1 MSDTDDRVTH
11 RGRRRVLQSLATGA
25 TIVLAGC
32 SGDDT
37 DTSSTPT
44 DGNGDDSESP
54 GDGDQ
59 DADDSSDSDA
69 TDPGSG
75 GSGDTDEQDTDD
87 GSDEQGRDPAVL
99 EQRAR
104 EFVTLLDAGKTDEA
118 YELVSDRF
126 ATQLPPAEMAQFWDE
141 NIASLGNI
149 ETFPSVEYR
158 GERDDG
164 LATVLV
170 RVRFTDRAVEFEY
183 AFSDGQIAEF
193 LATPASEWVQ
203 PDYVDPAA
211 FSESTLTLDGPG
223 DCELGATLSMPA
235 SDGEVPGVV
244 LVHGS
249 GDQDRDETAGP
260 NKTFRELAQGLASQ
274 GIAVLR
280 YDQRTVACE
289 VDRTAATIDDIVID
303 DAVTAVERLRN
314 HSRVSEV
321 HVAGH
326 SLGGRLAPLV
336 VDRSDAAGLVML
348 APAAEPI
355 HEAIVRQ
362 TRYLLTLDGE
372 LSEQDEDAL
381 ADTEALAER
390 IRTLDIAEGETIN
403 LGGGSRG
410 RPFWKTLQEYNHT
423 KTAADLAVPILLI
436 QGGRDYLVTVEDDLP
451 IWKNA
456 LGDKPNVSVEVFA
469 DLNHRFQSGD
479 EPADPDEWT
488 EPENPVDKRV
498 IDRIAESLSAASE

>member
-1 MSDTDDRVTH
+1 MSDSDGTVTR

-32 SGDDT
+32 SGDD
-37 DTSSTPT
+37 DDASSDGE
-44 DGNGDDSESP
+44 DGNGND
-54 GDGDQ
+54 GDGSSGDSDQ
-59 DADDSSDSDA
+59 DTDGRSDSDA
-69 TDPGSG
+69 TDADSG
-75 GSGDTDEQDTDD
+75 ESGDADD
-87 GSDEQGRDPAVL
+87 DSSGETAPDPDVL

-104 EFVTLLDAGKTDEA
+104 EFVTLLDAGEMDAA
-118 YELVSDRF
+118 YDLVSDSF
-126 ATQLPPAEMAQFWDE
+126 ETQLPPGDMAQFWDE
-141 NIASLGNI
+141 QIAIFGSI
-149 ETFPSVEYR
+149 EEFRSVEYR
-158 GERDDG
+158 GERADG
-164 LATVLV
+164 LATVLI
-170 RVRFTDRAVEFEY
+170 RAKLTDRAVAFQY
-183 AFSDGQIAEF
+183 AFRDGEIAEF

-223 DCELGATLSMPA
+223 GCELGATLSVPE

-249 GDQDRDETAGP
+249 GDQGRDQTAGP
-260 NKTFRELAQGLASQ
+260 NRTFRELAQGLASQ

-303 DAVTAVERLRN
+303 DAVTAVERLRS
-314 HSRVSEV
+314 HTRVSGV
-321 HVAGH
+321 SVAGH

-336 VDRSDAAGLVML
+336 VDRADAAGLVML
-348 APAAEPI
+348 APLAEPV

-362 TRYLLTLDGE
+362 RRYLLTLDGE
-372 LSEQDEDAL
+372 LSERDEDAL
-381 ADTEALAER
+381 ASTEALAEQ
-390 IRTLDIAEGETIN
+390 IRTLDIGENETIN

-410 RPFWKTLQEYNHT
+410 RPFWKTLQAYDHT
-423 KTAADLAVPILLI
+423 ETAAELDVPILLI

-456 LGDKPNVSVEVFA
+456 LGNGPNVSIEVFE
-469 DLNHRFQSGD
+469 DLNHRFQPGD
-479 EPADPDEWT
+479 GPADPSEWT
-488 EPENPVDKRV
+488 EPENPVDERV
-498 IDRIAESLSAASE
+498 IDRIAEYLSAESG